1 MHRTF
6 MFVVLITFV
15 ALAGACGQTGS
26 PEKAEKV
33 LTTALQQAGGAHK
46 TVLLIFH
53 ASWCG
58 WCKRLDAALESAELK
73 SIMDEHYVIIHLDVM
88 ENAAKK
94 GLENPGGNEMLA
106 KYGGAK
112 SGIPFF
118 VFFDAAGKKLA
129 DSNVMPKDQNIGYPG
144 SPEEIVGFEKLLTQ
158 TAARMT
164 EEQRGRIV
172 AYFKKN
178 APR

>member
-1 MHRTF
+1 MHRTLAF
-6 MFVVLITFV
+6 FVLFTFV
-15 ALAGACGQTGS
+15 ALTGACGQTGS

-33 LTTALQQAGGAHK
+33 LTTALQQAGSAQK

-58 WCKRLDAALESAELK
+58 WCSRLDAALESAEVK
-73 SIMDEHYVIIHLDVM
+73 GIMDEHYVVIHLDVM
-88 ENAAKK
+88 ENGSKK

-112 SGIPFF
+112 SGIPFY

-144 SPEEIVGFEKLLTQ
+144 SLAEIAAFEKLLAL

-164 EEQRGRIV
+164 GEQRGQIV